1 MLRTDA
7 AVAQGLGL
15 SRCLFQCGP
24 CVRRQPQ
31 PRRAGTAHAGFPRNY
46 AAQVL
51 ALQSFTAENVRA
63 QAVLLLH
70 DAEQQVLGA
79 DIGVAQFT
87 GGRARGL
94 NGDLRP
100 LGKFFVALHRASL
113 PLV

>member
-1 MLRTDA
+1 MLRADA

-15 SRCLFQCGP
+15 FCRLLEGFAG
-24 CVRRQPQ
+24 VGRQSQ
-31 PRRAGTAHAGFPRNY
+31 ARRAGAAEAGFSGDH

-51 ALQSFTAENVRA
+51 ALQPLAPEDMRAE
-63 QAVLLLH
+63 AVLLLQN
-70 DAEQQVLGA
+70 AEQQVLGA
-79 DIGVAQFT
+79 DVGVAQFT
-87 GGRARGL
+87 GGGACGL